1 LSPADAIVAGTRTAA
16 ELLGLADELGTVQA
30 GKIADLIVCAGDPLA
45 DITLLG
51 KPENVVAVVQAG
63 VVRKNTMQARGW
75 HNAMSARQAGASAA
89 SHTNST
95 RTRQ

>member
-1 LSPADAIVAGTRTAA
+1 MAELVDTVEEVRLGDRRLLREGADAIKVCAIVAGTRTAA
-16 ELLGLADELGTVQA
+16 ELLGLADELGTIQA

-63 VVRKNTMQARGW
+63 VVRKNTMP
-75 HNAMSARQAGASAA
+75 
-89 SHTNST
+89 TI
-95 RTRQ
+95 